1 MDLEAAPAPTQAS
14 RVRGFRPQTCWP
26 VGTLGFIAASSVH
39 PSHLCPG
46 ILQNTS
52 VLLNRGALM
61 KPTQNTPEVEETRK
75 ETTGAAGGRGRRT
88 TTFSFQPCN
97 IMAWGPSPHYS
108 GSIKHH
114 FGHQLQQRESKTF
127 FHAPPT
133 HTQPLGKK
141 TNSGLYLAR
150 GRQGT
155 RDACDWK
162 GDLGRNNEVRVL
174 GHTEYVYRCTSMSVH
189 PDWDALGKAP
199 RRCPPRPLET
209 LSGP

>member
-1 MDLEAAPAPTQAS
+1 MVHLKQFRNLGLNLLDLEAAPAPTQAS

-133 HTQPLGKK
+133 HTHNPWAKRLTQDFIWPEADKV
-141 TNSGLYLAR
+141 
-150 GRQGT
+150 QGT
-155 RDACDWK
+155 HVT
-162 GDLGRNNEVRVL
+162 GRVTWEETMKFGSWDTRN
-174 GHTEYVYRCTSMSVH
+174 TSIGAH
-189 PDWDALGKAP
+189 P
-199 RRCPPRPLET
+199 
-209 LSGP
+209 